1 MAFVAFV
8 ALLPPPCPGS
18 GVARTATFGRAVVV
32 VAVTAIIIIIAVIT
46 GVTYIFVI
54 VIPNDRAD
62 NTFKSIV

>member
-8 ALLPPPCPGS
+8 ALLLPCTGA
-18 GVARTATFGRAVVV
+18 GVARTATFGTAIIV

-46 GVTYIFVI
+46 AVTYIFVI
-54 VIPNDRAD
+54 VIPKDRAH